1 MSLPAH
7 LSLILDL
14 SPVPWTA
21 LSHSTP
27 PLSLRAFLAQAL
39 VFLNAHLALRNENSV
54 SVFGALPGRSVGLY
68 PPPGRGHGHGR
79 RQAGGEEE
87 GSGGGDENTFHVFGQ
102 ADEGLMSRVEE
113 EVAGLEEVEEDTPPA
128 LVGALTKSLCYINRL
143 SNPPPPLNPTN
154 AAPAPPH
161 ARIVLFSV
169 SQDASMAYIPFMN
182 CIFSAQKLKVPIDVC
197 KLDDSE
203 VIFLHQASHL
213 TGGAFVHIDQREALL
228 QYLSMCFLSE
238 TETRKTLAV
247 PTQDKVDFR
256 AACFCHKE
264 IVDIGYVCSVC
275 LSIFCTP
282 VAQCSTCHT
291 KFSPDT
297 LLRFGGSATNGHS
310 NGTTA

>member
-7 LSLILDL
+7 ISLILDL
-14 SPVPWTA
+14 TPVPWAA
-21 LSHSTP
+21 LSRASP
-27 PLSLRAFLAQAL
+27 PLALRSFLAQAL
-39 VFLNAHLALRNENSV
+39 VFLHAHLALRNENSV

-68 PPPGRGHGHGR
+68 PPVSRGSRDRG
-79 RQAGGEEE
+79 AEE
-87 GSGGGDENTFHVFGQ
+87 GADENTFHVFQ
-102 ADEGLMSRVEE
+102 QVDEGLMRRVEE
-113 EVAGLEEVEEDTPPA
+113 EVAGLEEVEEDAPPA

-143 SNPPPPLNPTN
+143 ANPPPPLNPTD
-154 AAPAPPH
+154 APPPAPH

-169 SQDASMAYIPFMN
+169 SPDASVAYIPFMN

-197 KLDDSE
+197 KIDDSE
-203 VIFLHQASHL
+203 VIFLHQASDL
-213 TGGAFVHIDQREALL
+213 TGGAFVHVDQREALL

-275 LSIFCTP
+275 LSIFCKP

-291 KFSPDT
+291 NFSPDT
-297 LLRFGGSATNGHS
+297 LVRFGGVGMNGHGAS